1 MADRYTVYKPI
12 VIDNIIK
19 SAMNLVNM
27 MARFGLEP
35 EEQNRKTIQFFQKLS
50 PNIDTQS
57 IWNQQLSHD
66 VKKMWSDKGI
76 QETYNRRRE
85 FLAEYILDDS
95 ARYFLDQA
103 EKIGEN
109 AWIPENKDVLMCRRK
124 TTGIVEDVCV
134 LNGITVKF
142 MDVGGQVCF

>member
-1 MADRYTVYKPI
+1 
-12 VIDNIIK
+12 
-19 SAMNLVNM
+19 
-27 MARFGLEP
+27 
-35 EEQNRKTIQFFQKLS
+35 
-50 PNIDTQS
+50 
-57 IWNQQLSHD
+57 
-66 VKKMWSDKGI
+66 MWSDKGI